1 MKWIDALKQ
10 YNAGKSWCVPRKGT
24 PEHAEVMKIV
34 NRTKPA
40 EVEKRNVERREKSLE
55 QLKSLDTRKKIE
67 EERKNRPSEYKL
79 KKKQL
84 EKEYDVINAFSLKDT
99 KKQRDEKTKK
109 AREMLYERAM
119 RFGFKLSQL
128 RKMEFDNLI
137 GTIVIY
143 EMAYE

>member
-1 MKWIDALKQ
+1 MKWIEALKQ

-24 PEHAEVMKIV
+24 PEYDEVKKIM
-34 NRTKPA
+34 NRTKPE

-55 QLKSLDTRKKIE
+55 QLKALDTRKKIE
-67 EERKNRPSEYKL
+67 EERKKRPSEYVLRKR
-79 KKKQL
+79 QL
-84 EKEYDVINAFSLKDT
+84 EKEYNDMTPFSLRDT

-119 RFGFKLSQL
+119 KFGFKLPTL
-128 RKMEFDNLI
+128 RKMELDNLI

-143 EMAYE
+143 EMT